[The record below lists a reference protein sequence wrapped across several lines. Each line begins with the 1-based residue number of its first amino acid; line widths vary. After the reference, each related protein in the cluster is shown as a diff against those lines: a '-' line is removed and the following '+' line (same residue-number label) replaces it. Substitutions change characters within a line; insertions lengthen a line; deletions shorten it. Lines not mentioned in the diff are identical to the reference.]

1 MKKLSIRDWF
11 ISVFVGGLLLLIG
24 YIWLS
29 PAGAQPAPDLKVAV
43 FNSTRTIDLKAL
55 QGRPVLVTFWST
67 SCVGCLK
74 EMPHLIE
81 LYNELAPKGLEII
94 GVALSIDRPDH
105 VLAMQKKRQI
115 PYPIV
120 YDSLNEASR
129 AFGGVT
135 LTPTTFLINPKG
147 QIVKQKLG
155 EMDMK
160 LLHAQIVTMLSSKK
174 HS

>member
-1 MKKLSIRDWF
+1 MKKLSIRDGIVAVF
-11 ISVFVGGLLLLIG
+11 IGGLFVAIG

-29 PAGAQPAPDLKVAV
+29 PTGAQPAPDLKVTV
-43 FNSTRTIDLKAL
+43 FNSERTIDLKAL
-55 QGRPVLVTFWST
+55 RGRPVLVTFWST
-67 SCVGCLK
+67 SCVGCIR

-81 LYNELAPKGLEII
+81 LYHELAPKGLEVI
-94 GVALSIDRPDH
+94 GIALSLDRPDH
-105 VLAMQKKRQI
+105 VLEMQKKKQI

-120 YDSLNEASR
+120 YDSINEASR

-135 LTPTTFLINPKG
+135 LTPTTFLINPEG

-160 LLHAQIVTMLSSKK
+160 LLHAQIVTMLNSKRP
-174 HS
+174 S